1 MLAAR
6 SVGNERGRGVRPG
19 LWFQLP
25 SVGVLLGI
33 AAFPIAYSI
42 WLSLRAYSL
51 VLPGQTGQW
60 IGGENYARLFHD
72 AQFHGAFAKTMIYTA
87 VTVSIEL
94 VLGVLLGIAL
104 NKLRRGRRL
113 IIALVL
119 VPTVISPLII
129 GLMFNFLLNAQFGLF
144 PYLSD
149 HLGLPLP
156 ANVLGSATWAFP
168 ALAITDIWEW
178 TPFIALITFAGL
190 RALPTAPLEAANVD
204 GASSWQM
211 HWHVILPLLR
221 PILTVA
227 VIFRVAEAVREFDK
241 VYILTGG
248 GPGASTL
255 LNDLFIYRVSFV
267 NFDLGYGAAL
277 GVTMFVFM
285 LCLAV
290 VFFIAIERAD
300 APRARA

>member
-1 MLAAR
+1 LTTQQATKVRAR
-6 SVGNERGRGVRPG
+6 GFRPG

-25 SVGVLLGI
+25 SIGVLLGI
-33 AAFPIAYSI
+33 AAFPIAYSV
-42 WLSLRAYSL
+42 WLSFKSYSL
-51 VLPGQTGQW
+51 VLPGKTGQW
-60 IGGENYARLFHD
+60 IGGENYSHLLHD
-72 AQFHGAFAKTMIYTA
+72 AQFHGAFARTMIYTA

-104 NKLRRGRRL
+104 NGVKRHQRL
-113 IIALVL
+113 VIALVL
-119 VPTVISPLII
+119 IPTVISPLII

-144 PYLSD
+144 PYLSE

-156 ANVLGSATWAFP
+156 ANVLGSNTFAFP
-168 ALAITDIWEW
+168 ALMLTDIWEW
-178 TPFIALITFAGL
+178 TPFIALITLAGL
-190 RALPTAPLEAANVD
+190 RALPTAPQEAANVD
-204 GASSWQM
+204 GASPWQM
-211 HWHVILPLLR
+211 HRHVILPLLR

-227 VIFRVAEAVREFDK
+227 IIFRTAEAVREFDK

-277 GVTMFVFM
+277 GVTMFLFM

-300 APRARA
+300 RPRSRA

>member
-1 MLAAR
+1 MRAR
-6 SVGNERGRGVRPG
+6 GFGPG

-25 SVGVLLGI
+25 SIGVLLGI

-42 WLSLRAYSL
+42 WLSFRAYSPI
-51 VLPGQTGQW
+51 LPRKTGQW
-60 IGGENYARLFHD
+60 LGGDNYAQLLND
-72 AQFHGAFAKTMIYTA
+72 SQFHGAIAKTMTYTA
-87 VTVSIEL
+87 VTVSVEL

-104 NKLRRGRRL
+104 NRLTRGRRI

-119 VPTVISPLII
+119 IPTVISPLII

-144 PYLSD
+144 PYLSEQ
-149 HLGLPLP
+149 LGLPLP
-156 ANVLGSATWAFP
+156 ANVLGSEPYAFI
-168 ALAITDIWEW
+168 ALAIADIWEW

-204 GASSWQM
+204 GASAWQM

-227 VIFRVAEAVREFDK
+227 LIFRTAEAVREFDK

-248 GPGASTL
+248 GPGSSTL
-255 LNDLFIYRVSFV
+255 LNDLYIYRVSFV

-277 GVTMFVFM
+277 GVTMFIAM
-285 LCLAV
+285 LCLAI

-300 APRARA
+300 APRART

>member
-1 MLAAR
+1 LTAR
-6 SVGNERGRGVRPG
+6 PATTSRARGFGPG

-42 WLSLRAYSL
+42 WLSLRSYSL
-51 VLPGQTGQW
+51 VLPGKTGQW
-60 IGGENYARLFHD
+60 AGGENYARLLHD
-72 AQFHGAFAKTMIYTA
+72 AQFHGAFARTMTYTV

-104 NKLRRGRRL
+104 NRLKRHRRL
-113 IIALVL
+113 VIALVL
-119 VPTVISPLII
+119 IPTVISPLII

-144 PYLSD
+144 PYLSEQ
-149 HLGLPLP
+149 LGIPLP

-190 RALPTAPLEAANVD
+190 QALPKAPQEAANVD

-227 VIFRVAEAVREFDK
+227 IIFRAAEAVREFDK

-248 GPGASTL
+248 GPGSSTL

-277 GVTMFVFM
+277 GVTMFLFM

-300 APRARA
+300 APRS

>member
-1 MLAAR
+1 M
-6 SVGNERGRGVRPG
+6 SPG

-25 SVGVLLGI
+25 SVGVLLAI

-51 VLPGQTGQW
+51 VLPDKTGQF
-60 IGGENYARLFHD
+60 IGSENYARLLHD
-72 AQFHGAFAKTMIYTA
+72 AQFHGAFVKTMLYTA

-104 NKLRRGRRL
+104 NRVKRGQRL
-113 IIALVL
+113 VVALIL
-119 VPTVISPLII
+119 IPTVISPLII
-129 GLMFNFLLNAQFGLF
+129 GLMFNFLLNAQFGLV

-149 HLGLPLP
+149 QLGLSLP
-156 ANVLGSATWAFP
+156 ANVLGNPTWAFP
-168 ALAITDIWEW
+168 ALAFTDIWEW
-178 TPFIALITFAGL
+178 TPFVALITFAGL
-190 RALPTAPLEAANVD
+190 RALPTAPQEAANVD

-211 HWHVILPLLR
+211 YRHVIPPLLR

-227 VIFRVAEAVREFDK
+227 LIFRTAEAVREFDK

-255 LNDLFIYRVSFV
+255 LNDLFIYNVSFA

-277 GVTMFVFM
+277 GVAMFAFM
-285 LCLAV
+285 ACLAV
-290 VFFIAIERAD
+290 VFFFAIERVDRRQA
-300 APRARA
+300 